1 MSFSYASFLSSVA
14 REVLY
19 VQPLYVPSH
28 NTHSLRCC
36 ILSFPAVRIL
46 LLYKGIC
53 LHSPYLH
60 NWSTS
65 PTFRLLQSLLLI
77 FRGFLLSLR
86 SHILSLLFSVL
97 FNVPKLQPV
106 NSNITATAATVH
118 LLFFMLPFFLTL
130 LFSLYYLTHYGCKK
144 CRIYAIIENTQRTWQ
159 PLQNLWQLAVSLAYF
174 GSKMKIKE
182 INYDKTYFCRLIR
195 SSISDHRYSG
205 SGIEWLIGK
214 VSKKLWIIPVCGW
227 FSGHLRWSLSLPVS
241 NLPWSERRIYRKD
254 RFLYRKSQK
263 LLWHRYHLRQ
273 M

>member
-19 VQPLYVPSH
+19 VRPLYVPSH

-53 LHSPYLH
+53 LHSPYL
-60 NWSTS
+60 SGISSFFTISYSIS
-65 PTFRLLQSLLLI
+65 PVFCS
-77 FRGFLLSLR
+77 
-86 SHILSLLFSVL
+86 

-106 NSNITATAATVH
+106 NSNITATAAAVH

-159 PLQNLWQLAVSLAYF
+159 PLQNL
-174 GSKMKIKE
+174 
-182 INYDKTYFCRLIR
+182 
-195 SSISDHRYSG
+195 
-205 SGIEWLIGK
+205 
-214 VSKKLWIIPVCGW
+214 
-227 FSGHLRWSLSLPVS
+227 
-241 NLPWSERRIYRKD
+241 
-254 RFLYRKSQK
+254 
-263 LLWHRYHLRQ
+263 
-273 M
+273 